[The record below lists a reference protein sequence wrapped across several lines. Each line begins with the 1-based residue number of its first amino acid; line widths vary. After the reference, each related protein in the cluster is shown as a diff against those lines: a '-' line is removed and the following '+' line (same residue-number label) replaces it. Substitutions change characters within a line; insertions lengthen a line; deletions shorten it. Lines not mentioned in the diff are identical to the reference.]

1 MGNLNG
7 WIRLWVLL
15 SGLWILLLTIVFV
28 PDRLRVE
35 SVSLFELVGEISQE
49 VRRAISTDPN
59 ENGIRV
65 KVEGLSVDIFLKPS
79 TSETLVAQA
88 KAEYEKL
95 AKDSAHIIWRRNF
108 FGMLTAILSF
118 PIISYLL
125 ARALYWVW
133 LGFKRP
139 AE

>member
-1 MGNLNG
+1 MKNLNG
-7 WIRLWVLL
+7 WMRLWILL
-15 SGLWILLLTIVFV
+15 SGLWILLLTTVFL

-35 SVSLFELVGEISQE
+35 SVSHWELVGEISQE
-49 VRRAISTDPN
+49 VGRAISTDPN

-65 KVEGLSVDIFLKPS
+65 KVEGLSVDIFLKPG

-88 KAEYEKL
+88 KAEYGKL
-95 AKDSAHIIWRRNF
+95 AKDSARIIWWRNF

-118 PIISYLL
+118 SIISYLL

-133 LGFKRP
+133 LGFKHP